1 MILFQKGD
9 WAAEKV
15 IAVPPKKVE
24 GWALPHMPGIYFECV
39 IAFFTKEIHRQIMVV
54 TVLIKI
60 KTRLSISKHLL
71 LSSNDHF
78 ANTHKSPFLTVYN
91 VDFSN
96 STAYQ

>member
-39 IAFFTKEIHRQIMVV
+39 FAVNFLRI
-54 TVLIKI
+54 VLYKG
-60 KTRLSISKHLL
+60 
-71 LSSNDHF
+71 N
-78 ANTHKSPFLTVYN
+78 SPPN
-91 VDFSN
+91 HGGCDID
-96 STAYQ
+96 